1 MSVLFVIA
9 LILFILGAVLVAVPD
24 GRLFKAGLAL
34 VLLGVFFAVFLPG
47 LMK

>member
-1 MSVLFVIA
+1 MSVLFIIA
-9 LILFILGAVLVAVPD
+9 LVLFVLGAILVAVPD

-47 LMK
+47 LMR